1 MIDDRSQLSPRGS
14 VRGGRLCG
22 ASVTHRP
29 PLTNHQQVRTPA
41 QPDGKTLA
49 TEYMTGRTYTAIT
62 SACSYGGEETPLV
75 FPLRLHSISEANSLQ
90 PGKINALKNTFLH
103 FSVTSYDLL
112 FANAAFGAACSRERG
127 FHNGY
132 ILLCKKADFS
142 CSNGLRSF
150 ALTKRLCYSAKRTC
164 AGMTELM

>member
-1 MIDDRSQLSPRGS
+1 MLKLIFIQPRRAQEPFLLRWQPHRAGGKKKRRRVSSFASSWGILSQRQSQVAAATTAWESQRAIWKAKWVIDDRSQLSPRGS

-62 SACSYGGEETPLV
+62 SARSYGGEETPLV
-75 FPLRLHSISEANSLQ
+75 FPLRLHSIAEANL
-90 PGKINALKNTFLH
+90 
-103 FSVTSYDLL
+103 VT
-112 FANAAFGAACSRERG
+112 ARQN
-127 FHNGY
+127 
-132 ILLCKKADFS
+132 
-142 CSNGLRSF
+142 
-150 ALTKRLCYSAKRTC
+150 
-164 AGMTELM
+164 